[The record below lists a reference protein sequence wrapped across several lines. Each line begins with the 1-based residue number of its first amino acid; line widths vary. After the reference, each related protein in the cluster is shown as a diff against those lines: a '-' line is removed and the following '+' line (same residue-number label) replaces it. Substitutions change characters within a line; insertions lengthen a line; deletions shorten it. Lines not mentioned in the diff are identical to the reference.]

1 MNLKLA
7 WGAGLLMLVLIGCG
21 QTTTGKVPLVDGK
34 LPPFFKVGET
44 KPAEV
49 LDRFG
54 EPSGYREYGNRSVMI
69 YEYRNAALAFIPLK
83 WGFYRIFLV
92 FEDNVLEKTDM
103 QKLGWRNEPVWKVE

>member
-1 MNLKLA
+1 MDLKLA

-54 EPSGYREYGNRSVMI
+54 EPSGYREYHNRSVMI
-69 YEYRNAALAFIPLK
+69 YEYGKTTPAFIPFK
-83 WGFYRIFLV
+83 WDFYRIFLV
-92 FEDNVLEKTDM
+92 FEDNVLKKTEV
-103 QKLGWRNEPVWKVE
+103 QKLGWRIEPLWKIE